1 MKFGKWLKR
10 QIEQSLPAW
19 KDEFL
24 SYNELKPV
32 IGAVSPAEFVARLDV
47 EIEKINAFF
56 IEQEEFFIITHRE
69 LQGAIRSALERKP
82 AVPAAAH
89 EAEIAAIRREIV
101 NFHGEMVL
109 LLNYSSVN
117 YIGLAKIL
125 KKYDKRTGA
134 GIRLAVIETVLVQ
147 PFFTAE
153 AVSLMVRECEAMME
167 AVFPTAPGEGQAAAR
182 RDREALVAA
191 EQRIFRN
198 TVSALLAM
206 QDKNHG
212 SNFLRNKLAV
222 LSALAPDESRAS
234 KNKFHSPRRSL
245 CFYRFFLP
253 LMLEDDRY
261 ILAPGSTNLQI
272 TRVNP
277 SFSQKSKISIAK
289 MIRPDGGVILK
300 TARRAGFM

>member
-1 MKFGKWLKR
+1 MIDLHTMKFGKWLKR

-32 IGAVSPAEFVARLDV
+32 IGAVSPAEFVARLDS

-82 AVPAAAH
+82 AVPAVAH

-134 GIRLAVIETVLVQ
+134 RLRLAVIETVLVQ

-206 QDKNHG
+206 QDVRSG
-212 SNFLRNKLAV
+212 SSTRGRHSLPPLNLPDSDWLR
-222 LSALAPDESRAS
+222 
-234 KNKFHSPRRSL
+234 
-245 CFYRFFLP
+245 
-253 LMLEDDRY
+253 
-261 ILAPGSTNLQI
+261 
-272 TRVNP
+272 
-277 SFSQKSKISIAK
+277 SF
-289 MIRPDGGVILK
+289 
-300 TARRAGFM
+300 

>member
-47 EIEKINAFF
+47 QIEKINAFF

-69 LQGAIRSALERKP
+69 LQGAIRSALERKV

-147 PFFTAE
+147 PFFTVE

-206 QDKNHG
+206 QDVRSSSSTRGRHSLPPLNLPD
-212 SNFLRNKLAV
+212 SDWLR
-222 LSALAPDESRAS
+222 
-234 KNKFHSPRRSL
+234 
-245 CFYRFFLP
+245 
-253 LMLEDDRY
+253 
-261 ILAPGSTNLQI
+261 
-272 TRVNP
+272 
-277 SFSQKSKISIAK
+277 SF
-289 MIRPDGGVILK
+289 
-300 TARRAGFM
+300 

>member
-56 IEQEEFFIITHRE
+56 IEQEEFFIITHR
-69 LQGAIRSALERKP
+69 GAIRSALERKP
-82 AVPAAAH
+82 AVPASAH

-153 AVSLMVRECEAMME
+153 AVSLMLCRRISASPAAPRAPAPRGANVLEEYAVRAEAGAEDAGGGAQPASSSGAM
-167 AVFPTAPGEGQAAAR
+167 FDGILGAR
-182 RDREALVAA
+182 LELELERV
-191 EQRIFRN
+191 
-198 TVSALLAM
+198 VVLA
-206 QDKNHG
+206 G
-212 SNFLRNKLAV
+212 
-222 LSALAPDESRAS
+222 
-234 KNKFHSPRRSL
+234 
-245 CFYRFFLP
+245 
-253 LMLEDDRY
+253 
-261 ILAPGSTNLQI
+261 
-272 TRVNP
+272 
-277 SFSQKSKISIAK
+277 
-289 MIRPDGGVILK
+289 
-300 TARRAGFM
+300 